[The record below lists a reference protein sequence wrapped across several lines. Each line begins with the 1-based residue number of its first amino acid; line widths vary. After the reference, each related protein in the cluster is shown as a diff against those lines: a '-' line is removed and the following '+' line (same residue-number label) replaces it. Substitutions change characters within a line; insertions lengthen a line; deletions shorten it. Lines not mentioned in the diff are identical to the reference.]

1 MAIGNYGLIVD
12 TSNFKPFAFDDLV
25 KPFLLYKQ
33 DYEKMQDKIEKYDE
47 EFGKLSLPEDS
58 QYYDTLQNFKNQY
71 ADVSQRIAEGDWAR
85 GSAEMRNLF
94 RVARKDIAPIRE
106 ATIARNKAVD
116 DINKMR
122 IQHPIIYD
130 ANDLKIDNFMGGNV
144 PNIRLYN
151 SDAIEADA
159 AATIQAYAK
168 AHPENPSLT
177 KIRDGY
183 LMLKQD
189 GTPDEEA
196 FKTALSMVGSEDT
209 EGTNEYLSLLNKVL
223 NKYDTEGSDVLKQG
237 VRNSVIRGALK
248 GVPATTIGVQ
258 HDQYGMNEAQERH
271 AELEQKKHEAEE
283 EAREIEYNLRG
294 LFKDPVTGQFKYDRE
309 KHIQL
314 LKDRQSALQEAGGLE
329 NPEGGE
335 LNEGSSDS
343 FEFKGITYYKK
354 LVDYDKKTGKPKYS
368 YWQQGGETDTPTPI
382 TESSYGSAERQA
394 KGTKEE
400 TKAEKLEKLRKK
412 SQNRSPVYYNKYGE
426 SVEPTDE
433 SKYYGNGIENATI
446 ARDEEL
452 GISNKNVTRITPL
465 HIKEKALGFDFLKGD
480 EKRALTSSEI
490 RDALRTSGYSDDEI
504 DTLFEQKA
512 VIVEMGSKGYRIR
525 VEPSAIK

>member
-12 TSNFKPFAFDDLV
+12 TSNFKPFTFDDLV

-71 ADVSQRIAEGDWAR
+71 TDVAQRIAEGDWAR

-94 RVARKDIAPIRE
+94 RIARKDIAPIRE

-183 LMLKQD
+183 LMLKQG
-189 GTPDEEA
+189 GTPDKEA
-196 FKTALSMVGSEDT
+196 FDTALSMVGSEDT

-223 NKYDTEGSDVLKQG
+223 SKYDTEGSDVLKQG

-258 HDQYGMNEAQERH
+258 HDQYGMNEAQKLKHQQDVEDRRDKQALFDLTYER
-271 AELEQKKHEAEE
+271 
-283 EAREIEYNLRG
+283 
-294 LFKDPVTGQFKYDRE
+294 DPQTGQLTGNYRKDT
-309 KHIQL
+309 QL
-314 LKDRQSALQEAGGLE
+314 GRAG
-329 NPEGGE
+329 
-335 LNEGSSDS
+335 
-343 FEFKGITYYKK
+343 
-354 LVDYDKKTGKPKYS
+354 
-368 YWQQGGETDTPTPI
+368 
-382 TESSYGSAERQA
+382 ERQA
-394 KGTKEE
+394 FYGRSNKLNYQNELISGSNGSAIRISDFMTGQKQGIYKDLDSVIKGLEDKQSRATSDAVKERIDGQLSQLKKARNNGYTHVTVTKEKVGN
-400 TKAEKLEKLRKK
+400 TTRD
-412 SQNRSPVYYNKYGE
+412 VYGE
-426 SVEPTDE
+426 YWNSQEVGEAKIAVGQESGLTTEPEEGGGEGDKPSVET
-433 SKYYGNGIENATI
+433 
-446 ARDEEL
+446 
-452 GISNKNVTRITPL
+452 
-465 HIKEKALGFDFLKGD
+465 
-480 EKRALTSSEI
+480 
-490 RDALRTSGYSDDEI
+490 
-504 DTLFEQKA
+504 
-512 VIVEMGSKGYRIR
+512 VILQ
-525 VEPSAIK
+525 